1 MPKIETKLYRKP
13 EEAKKAISDLKAK
26 GFKPEEIGV
35 VTSEKRKQELAES
48 IKPAADV
55 GSVLAMGAA
64 TSISKAGSD
73 LGKALSELWGVPE
86 DTVNYY
92 QHSVVLGGI
101 VVSVHTDDAKAA
113 QARQLLRAAAGPAAK
128 KTPLQ
133 QISPGFLKAS
143 RMSSTNPIDAPM
155 SGDFRR
161 Y

>member
-1 MPKIETKLYRKP
+1 MPKVETKLYRKP
-13 EEAKKAISDLKAK
+13 EEAKKAINDLKAK

-35 VTSEKRKQELAES
+35 IASEKRKKELAES
-48 IKPAADV
+48 IKPAADI

-73 LGKALSELWGVPE
+73 LGKALTELWGAPE
-86 DTVNYY
+86 ETVSYY
-92 QHSVVLGGI
+92 QHSIDLGGI
-101 VVSVHTDDAKAA
+101 VVSVQVDEAKVA
-113 QARQLLRAAAGPAAK
+113 QARQILRAAAEPVSK
-128 KTPLQ
+128 KTTLST
-133 QISPGFLKAS
+133 ISPGFIKAG

>member
-13 EEAKKAISDLKAK
+13 EEAKKAINDLKAK

-35 VTSEKRKQELAES
+35 VTSEKRKKELAES
-48 IKPAADV
+48 LKPAADV
-55 GSVLAMGAA
+55 GQVLAMGAA
-64 TSISKAGSD
+64 THISKAGSD
-73 LGKALSELWGVPE
+73 LGKALAELWGVPE

-101 VVSVHTDDAKAA
+101 VVSVQVDEAKAA
-113 QARQLLRAAAGPAAK
+113 QARQVLRAAAGPAAK
-128 KTPLQ
+128 KTTLSTV
-133 QISPGFLKAS
+133 SPGFLKAS
-143 RMSSTNPIDAPM
+143 RMSATNPIDAPM

>member
-1 MPKIETKLYRKP
+1 MPKVETKLYRKP
-13 EEAKKAISDLKAK
+13 EEAKKAIHDLKAK

-35 VTSEKRKQELAES
+35 VTSEKRRQDLAES

-64 TSISKAGSD
+64 TSLAKAGSD
-73 LGKALSELWGVPE
+73 LSKALSELWGAPE
-86 DTVNYY
+86 EAVNYY
-92 QHSVVLGGI
+92 KHSIDLGGI
-101 VVSVHTDDAKAA
+101 VVSVHVDEAKAA
-113 QARQLLRAAAGPAAK
+113 QARQILRAAAEPVAK
-128 KTPLQ
+128 KRPLST
-133 QISPGFLKAS
+133 ISPGFLKAS

>member
-13 EEAKKAISDLKAK
+13 EEAKKAINDLKAK

-35 VTSEKRKQELAES
+35 VTSEKRKKDLAES
-48 IKPAADV
+48 IKPAAEV
-55 GSVLAMGAA
+55 GQVLAMGAA

-73 LGKALSELWGVPE
+73 LSKALSELWGAPE

-92 QHSVVLGGI
+92 QHSVALGGI
-101 VVSVHTDDAKAA
+101 VVSVNADDAKAA
-113 QARQLLRAAAGPAAK
+113 EARQILRAAAGPVSK
-128 KTPLQ
+128 KTTLST
-133 QISPGFLKAS
+133 ISPGFLKAS